1 MRLAGRMAAAIEI
14 LQDMEERHRPVSLAL
29 KNWGLAHRFAG
40 SGDRAAIGNMVYDAL
55 RQKASLGYIMGS
67 DSPRALVLGVVV
79 LKWGQDIAQL
89 QEIFASDNFAPSEIT
104 KEEIERLETKKPLV
118 DAPDFVIANIAEWL
132 KPSFVK
138 AFGENW
144 IDEAKAF
151 TKRPPL
157 DLRINELKSKAD
169 RVEKALKRFNSEGN
183 DLLPFSLRIEAGEA
197 ESRTPNV
204 TSDEAFKKGWFEVQ
218 DLGSQIVAA
227 LIDAQPK
234 EQLLDYCAG
243 AGGKTLSLSAQMK
256 NSGQIFAYD
265 IDRHRIAPIHE
276 RIKRNGVRNV
286 QIIEPESEALKA
298 KLNKMDKVVVDA
310 PCTGTGTW
318 RRRPDTKWKL
328 TQEQLDNRLKDQ
340 AEILEA
346 AAKYVRPGG
355 QLSYITCSILPQE
368 NDEQI
373 EAFLKKNKNFTAIA
387 SHSLWQK
394 KFGSTSK
401 ARPYFGKNGITL
413 TPAST
418 KSDGFFI
425 SILERDI
432 IKS

>member
-55 RQKASLGYIMGS
+55 RQKASLAYIMGS
-67 DSPRALVLGVVV
+67 DSPRALVLAVVV
-79 LKWGQDIAQL
+79 RKWGQDISEL
-89 QEIFASDNFAPSEIT
+89 QAIFASDNFAPSEIT
-104 KEEIERLETKKPLV
+104 KEEIERLEAEKPLV
-118 DAPDFVIANIAEWL
+118 DAPDVVIANIADWL
-132 KPSFVK
+132 KPSFEK

-157 DLRINELKSKAD
+157 DLRINELKLKTD
-169 RVEKALKRFNSEGN
+169 RVQKALKRFSPEISEI
-183 DLLPFSLRIEAGEA
+183 LPFALRIEAGEA
-197 ESRTPNV
+197 ASRTPNV

-328 TQEQLDNRLKDQ
+328 TQEQLENRLKDQ
-340 AEILEA
+340 AEILDA

-373 EAFLKKNKNFTAIA
+373 ENFLSKNKNFKAIA

-394 KFGSTSK
+394 KFGSTNK

-418 KSDGFFI
+418 QSDGFFI